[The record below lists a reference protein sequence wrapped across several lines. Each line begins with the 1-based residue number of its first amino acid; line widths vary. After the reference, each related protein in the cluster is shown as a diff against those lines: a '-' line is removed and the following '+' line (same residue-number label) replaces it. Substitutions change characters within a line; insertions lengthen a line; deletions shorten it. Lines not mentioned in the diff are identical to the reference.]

1 MGDNGNVFAII
12 VLVGIIAV
20 IVGGWL
26 IFPAVTHYMQHQ
38 DCVAVGRTN
47 C

>member
-1 MGDNGNVFAII
+1 MGDKGDVFAII
-12 VLVGIIAV
+12 VLVFIIA
-20 IVGGWL
+20 ILVGGWFA
-26 IFPAVTHYMQHQ
+26 FPAVTHFMQQQ